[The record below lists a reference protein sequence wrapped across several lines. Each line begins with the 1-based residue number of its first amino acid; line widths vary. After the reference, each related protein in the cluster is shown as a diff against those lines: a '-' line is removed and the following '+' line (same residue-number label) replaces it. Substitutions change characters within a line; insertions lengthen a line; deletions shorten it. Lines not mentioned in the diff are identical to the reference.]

1 MYIPA
6 WPSLNPAY
14 LMERH
19 ASQAIPF
26 PLGSSTSTY
35 FYVARNG
42 IYHLMRLLASDN
54 KGIVLAPDYH
64 HGNEIYAMKAA
75 GMKLRYYPVKKN
87 LDIDLNVLADLCDVE
102 PKPRVL
108 YVTHFIGWPQPMKEI
123 QALCSDKD
131 LILIEDCALSFM
143 SMFEG
148 KPLGTFGA
156 YAVFCLYKTLPLPN
170 GGVLAANNTAIPNG
184 FTLRPCSAL
193 SLGGSSAELIL
204 RWFRS
209 RYETCG
215 RALFAMKRVAGRAL
229 NATNVR
235 RAPVGNTGFDVS
247 GVNTGMSPICHRM
260 LRCFQY
266 DRIKKIRRRNYRILE
281 NRFRGSVALLD
292 KVLADG
298 VCPLFFPLL
307 VKDKQAAAGALA
319 RRGIETVE
327 FWNSGD
333 PESHRAGSPAA
344 YLRDHLLEIP
354 IHQDVTLEG
363 AEYAA
368 EEILKLRVGVPA

>member
-1 MYIPA
+1 
-6 WPSLNPAY
+6 
-14 LMERH
+14 MERH
-19 ASQAIPF
+19 ASPGIPF
-26 PLGSSTSTY
+26 PLGCSTSTY

-42 IYHLMRLLASDN
+42 IYHLMRLLESEN
-54 KGIVLAPDYH
+54 SRIVLAPDYH

-108 YVTHFIGWPQPMKEI
+108 YVTHFIGWPQPMNEI
-123 QALCSDKD
+123 QALCREKD

-143 SMFEG
+143 STFEG

-170 GGVLAANNTAIPNG
+170 GGVLVANNSTSPNG
-184 FTLRPCSAL
+184 FTLRSCSAL
-193 SLGGSSAELIL
+193 SLGGSSVELIL
-204 RWFRS
+204 RWIRS
-209 RYETCG
+209 RYETGG
-215 RALFAMKRVAGRAL
+215 RALFAMKRVAGRTL
-229 NATNVR
+229 DATNVR
-235 RAPVGNTGFDVS
+235 RAPVGDTGFDVS
-247 GVNTGMSPICHRM
+247 AANTGMSPICHTM
-260 LRCFQY
+260 LRRFQY
-266 DRIKKIRRRNYRILE
+266 NRIKETRRRNFRILE
-281 NRFRGSVALLD
+281 DRFRGSVALLD
-292 KVLADG
+292 KTLADG

-307 VKDKQAAAGALA
+307 VKDKQAAASALT

-354 IHQDVTLEG
+354 IHQDVTPEG

-368 EEILKLRVGVPA
+368 EEILKLRVGLPA